1 MAVVIYEDLR
11 KEGPMGTEVTRI
23 LSEAKRQGR
32 TVLTEVESKEV
43 LTACGIPVRTGQVAT
58 DPESAADIAGK
69 LGYPVV
75 MKIVSPDI
83 PHKSDVGGV
92 RVNLNSPE
100 AVRSAFTDIVRD
112 AKREKPKA
120 DIQGALIY
128 QMVPE
133 GVELVIGAT
142 FSRQFGHAV
151 MFGLGGIFVEAAM
164 DVVFRLV
171 PLTRED
177 SLDMIQEIR
186 GRKILGNFRGK
197 PAVNINAIADII
209 EKLSAL
215 VADHPEI
222 LEVDLNPVIAS
233 AAGAIVV
240 DARMALGEPKK
251 IADTIYSSE
260 EIVTGMKRI
269 FSPAGIAIIGASGD
283 PSKLGYSTVK
293 NIIDGGYKGK
303 IYPINPKA
311 DEILGLKCY
320 RSVQEIPGKVDVA
333 VIVIPAK
340 NVADAVT
347 ALGEKGV
354 AGAIVISSGFAEIGN
369 NELQRELV
377 ERAMKSRVRILGPNI
392 FGLYYT
398 PADLCATFC
407 TPYTEKGTTAL
418 SCQSGGVG
426 MAIIGY
432 SRSNRMGVSAIVGV
446 GNKCDVDEDDL
457 IEFFGQDQ
465 NTKVIAMHVEDI
477 KDGLAFVRAAGKI
490 SRQKPIIAL
499 KAGATSLGERAAFS
513 HTGALAGDDRIYSAA
528 FAKAGIVRV
537 SNLEDLLDCAR
548 SLGKMPAPK
557 GENVLIVTGAGGL
570 GVLLADACSKH
581 QLQLMQLEKDLDQAF
596 KKFIPPFGAT
606 GNPVDITG
614 GEPPETYEATIR
626 LALEDDRVDALI
638 LGYWHTLITP
648 PMAFAETVIRAKK
661 AAESV
666 KAPKP
671 IVAALSGDVEVERA
685 VSLLE
690 THGVPAFAYSSEKAV
705 LVLGALYRWARM
717 AGRIRPRS

>member
-1 MAVVIYEDLR
+1 MGSAVT
-11 KEGPMGTEVTRI
+11 KI
-23 LSEAKRQGR
+23 LSEVKQQERA
-32 TVLTEVESKEV
+32 VLTEVESKKV
-43 LTACGIPVRTGQVAT
+43 LEAYGIKVSTGAVAT
-58 DPESAADIAGK
+58 DPKTAVEIADR

-83 PHKSDVGGV
+83 SHKSDVGGV
-92 RVNLNSPE
+92 MLNVDSPA
-100 AVRSAFTDIVRD
+100 AVKSSFTDIINKAKTHKPD
-112 AKREKPKA
+112 ASV
-120 DIQGALIY
+120 QGVLVDR
-128 QMVPE
+128 MVTE
-133 GVELVIGAT
+133 GLELVIGAT

-151 MFGLGGIFVEAAM
+151 MFGLGGIFVEAM
-164 DVVFRLV
+164 GDVVFRLV
-171 PLTRED
+171 PVARQEA
-177 SLDMIQEIR
+177 LDMIREIR
-186 GRKILGNFRGK
+186 GSKLLGKRRGK
-197 PAVNINAIADII
+197 PAVDMDALADII

-215 VADHPEI
+215 LNDHPEI
-222 LEVDLNPVIAS
+222 LEVDMNPVIAS
-233 AAGAIVV
+233 DAGAIVV
-240 DARMALGEPKK
+240 DARMSLGKPERV
-251 IADTIYSSE
+251 ADTIYTPE
-260 EIVTGMKRI
+260 EIITGMKRI
-269 FSPAGIAIIGASGD
+269 FSPGGIAIIGASGD

-293 NIIDGGYKGK
+293 NIIDGGYKGR

-320 RSVQEIPGKVDVA
+320 RSVNEIPGEVDVA

-340 NVADAVT
+340 NVADAIT

-369 NELQRELV
+369 NDLQRELV
-377 ERAMKSRVRILGPNI
+377 ATAIKNRVRILGPNI

-407 TPYTEKGTTAL
+407 TPYTEKGITAL

-432 SRSNRMGVSAIVGV
+432 SRANKMGVSVIVGV

-457 IEFFGQDQ
+457 ITFFGQDP

-477 KDGLAFVRAAGKI
+477 KDGVAFVEAAQRV

-499 KAGATSLGERAAFS
+499 KAGATALGERAAFS

-537 SNLEDLLDCAR
+537 SNLEELLDCAR
-548 SLGKMPAPK
+548 SLSKMPTPK

-570 GVLLADACSKH
+570 GVLLADACSRH
-581 QLQLMQLEKDLDQAF
+581 QLQLMTLEKDLDEAF
-596 KKFIPPFGAT
+596 RKYIPPFGAT

-614 GEPPETYEATIR
+614 GEPPATYEATIR

-638 LGYWHTLITP
+638 LGYWHTLVTP
-648 PMAFAETVIRAKK
+648 PMVFAETVIRAKQ
-661 AAESV
+661 AAETA
-666 KAPKP
+666 KARKP

-685 VSLLE
+685 ASLLE
-690 THGVPAFAYSSEKAV
+690 AHGVPAFPYSSERAV
-705 LVLGALYRWARM
+705 VVLSALYRWARM
-717 AGRIRPRS
+717 AGKMAPRP

>member
-1 MAVVIYEDLR
+1 MRSTVM
-11 KEGPMGTEVTRI
+11 KI
-23 LSEAKRQGR
+23 LSEVKQQGR
-32 TVLTEVESKEV
+32 SVLTEVESKKV
-43 LTACGIPVRTGQVAT
+43 LEAYGIKVSLGSVAT
-58 DPESAADIAGK
+58 DPETAVEIADK

-83 PHKSDVGGV
+83 SHKSDMGGV
-92 RVNLNSPE
+92 RVNVDSPE
-100 AVRSAFTDIVRD
+100 AVKSSFTDIINMAKMHKPD
-112 AKREKPKA
+112 ASV
-120 DIQGALIY
+120 QGVLVDRMAT
-128 QMVPE
+128 E
-133 GVELVIGAT
+133 GLELVVGAT

-151 MFGLGGIFVEAAM
+151 MFGLGGIFVEAM
-164 DVVFRLV
+164 GDVVFRLV
-171 PLTRED
+171 PVARQEA
-177 SLDMIQEIR
+177 LDMIREIR
-186 GRKILGNFRGK
+186 GSKLLGKRRGK
-197 PAVNINAIADII
+197 PAIDMDALVDII

-215 VADHPEI
+215 LTDHPEI
-222 LEVDLNPVIAS
+222 LEVDMNPVIAS
-233 AAGAIVV
+233 EAGAIVV
-240 DARMALGEPKK
+240 DARMALGKPERV
-251 IADTIYSSE
+251 ADTIYTPE
-260 EIVTGMKRI
+260 EIITGMKRI
-269 FSPAGIAIIGASGD
+269 FSPGGIAVIGASGD

-293 NIIDGGYKGK
+293 NIIDGGYKGR

-320 RSVQEIPGKVDVA
+320 RSINEIPDQVDVA

-340 NVADAVT
+340 NVADAIT

-369 NELQRELV
+369 NELQSELV
-377 ERAMKSRVRILGPNI
+377 ATAVKNRVRILGPNI

-407 TPYTEKGTTAL
+407 TPYTEKGITAL

-432 SRSNRMGVSAIVGV
+432 SRANKMGVSVIVGV

-457 IEFFGQDQ
+457 ITFFGQDP
-465 NTKVIAMHVEDI
+465 NTEVIAMHVEDI
-477 KDGLAFVRAAGKI
+477 KDGVAFVEAAQRV

-499 KAGATSLGERAAFS
+499 KAGATALGERAAFS

-537 SNLEDLLDCAR
+537 SNLEELLDCAR
-548 SLGKMPAPK
+548 SLSKMPTPK

-570 GVLLADACSKH
+570 GVLLADACSRH
-581 QLQLMQLEKDLDQAF
+581 HLQLMTLEKDLDEAF
-596 KKFIPPFGAT
+596 KKYIPPFGAT

-614 GEPPETYEATIR
+614 GEPPATYEATIR

-638 LGYWHTLITP
+638 LGYWHTLVTP
-648 PMAFAETVIRAKK
+648 PMVFAETVIRAKK
-661 AAESV
+661 AAETL
-666 KAPKP
+666 KARKP

-685 VSLLE
+685 ASLLE
-690 THGVPAFAYSSEKAV
+690 SHGVPAFPYSSERAV
-705 LVLGALYRWARM
+705 VVLSALYRWARM
-717 AGRIRPRS
+717 AGKITPHS

>member
-1 MAVVIYEDLR
+1 MKNAATKILA
-11 KEGPMGTEVTRI
+11 EVK
-23 LSEAKRQGR
+23 AQVR

-43 LTACGIPVRTGQVAT
+43 LKAYNVPVRTGQVAT
-58 DPESAADIAGK
+58 DPDTAVTIANWS
-69 LGYPVV
+69 GYPVV
-75 MKIVSPDI
+75 MKVVSPDI
-83 PHKSDVGGV
+83 SHKSDVGGI
-92 RVNLNSPE
+92 RVNINSPE
-100 AVRSAFTDIVRD
+100 AVRKAYSEIMENVRSRRPSAL
-112 AKREKPKA
+112 
-120 DIQGALIY
+120 IQGVLIY

-151 MFGLGGIFVEAAM
+151 MFGLGGVFIEVAG

-171 PLTRED
+171 PLTKED
-177 SLDMIQEIR
+177 ALNMMQEIK
-186 GRKILGNFRGK
+186 GTKILGNFRGK
-197 PAVNINAIADII
+197 SAVDVNAIADII
-209 EKLSAL
+209 QKLSSL
-215 VADHPEI
+215 LTDHPEI
-222 LEVDLNPVIAS
+222 IEVDLNPVIAS
-233 AAGAIVV
+233 ASGAIVV
-240 DARMALGEPKK
+240 DARMAIGEPKK
-251 IADTIYSSE
+251 ISETIYTSK

-269 FSPAGIAIIGASGD
+269 FSPASIAIIGASGD

-320 RSVQEIPGKVDVA
+320 KSVTDIPGQVDVA

-340 NVADAVT
+340 NVAEAVKV
-347 ALGEKGV
+347 LGEKGV

-377 ERAMKSRVRILGPNI
+377 TQAIKSKVRILGPNI
-392 FGLYYT
+392 FGIYYT

-407 TPYTEKGTTAL
+407 TPYTEKGPTAL

-432 SRSNRMGVSAIVGV
+432 SRSHKMGVSSIVGV

-457 IEFFGQDQ
+457 IEFFGQDP

-477 KDGLAFVRAAGKI
+477 KDGIAFVKAAQKI
-490 SRQKPIIAL
+490 SRQKPIVAL
-499 KAGATSLGERAAFS
+499 KAGATALGERAAFS

-537 SNLEDLLDCAR
+537 SNLEELLDCAR
-548 SLGKMPAPK
+548 SISKMPIPK

-570 GVLLADACSKH
+570 GVLLTDACSRH
-581 QLQLMQLEKDLDQAF
+581 HLQLMTLEKDLDEAF

-626 LALEDDRVDALI
+626 LALEDERVDALI
-638 LGYWHTLITP
+638 LGYWHTLVTP
-648 PMAFAETVIRAKK
+648 PMVFVETVIKAKK
-661 AAESV
+661 AAESG

-685 VSLLE
+685 ATLLE
-690 THGVPAFAYSSEKAV
+690 SHGVPAFPYSSERAV
-705 LVLGALYRWARM
+705 IVLSALYRWARM
-717 AGRIRPRS
+717 AGRIKPR

>member
-1 MAVVIYEDLR
+1 MSDN
-11 KEGPMGTEVTRI
+11 VTNLLMEI
-23 LSEAKRQGR
+23 KKQGR
-32 TVLTEVESKEV
+32 VQLTEIESKQI
-43 LTACGIPVRTGQVAT
+43 LKAYNIPVRTGQVAA
-58 DPESAADIAGK
+58 DPDTAATIANWV
-69 LGYPVV
+69 GYPVV
-75 MKIVSPDI
+75 MKLVSPDI
-83 PHKSDVGGV
+83 PHKSDAGGV
-92 RVNLNSPE
+92 RINVDSPE
-100 AVRSAFTDIVRD
+100 AVRTAYNEIIQNAKNYKPD
-112 AKREKPKA
+112 AH
-120 DIQGALIY
+120 IQGVLIY

-133 GVELVIGAT
+133 GLELVIGAT

-151 MFGLGGIFVEAAM
+151 MFGLGGVFVEVAG

-171 PLTRED
+171 PLTKED
-177 SLDMIQEIR
+177 SLDMIKEIKGRKLLEIFR
-186 GRKILGNFRGK
+186 GR
-197 PAVNINAIADII
+197 PAVNVNAVADII
-209 EKLSAL
+209 QKLSSL
-215 VADHPEI
+215 LADHPEI
-222 LEVDLNPVIAS
+222 LEIDMNPVIAS
-233 AAGAIVV
+233 ASGAIVV
-240 DARMALGEPKK
+240 DARIAIGEPKK
-251 IADTIYSSE
+251 IAETVYTSDD
-260 EIVTGMKRI
+260 IVAGMKRI
-269 FSPAGIAIIGASGD
+269 FSPKGIAIIGASSD

-293 NIIDGGYKGK
+293 NIIDGGYTGK

-320 RSVQEIPGKVDVA
+320 RSVQEIPDQVDVA

-369 NELQRELV
+369 NDLQKELV
-377 ERAMKSRVRILGPNI
+377 DKAIKNRVRILGPNI
-392 FGLYYT
+392 FGIYYT

-407 TPYTEKGTTAL
+407 TPYTEKGPTAL

-432 SRSNRMGVSAIVGV
+432 SRSHRMGVSSIVGV

-457 IEFFGQDQ
+457 IEFFGQDP

-477 KDGLAFVRAAGKI
+477 KDGVAFVKAAQKV
-490 SRQKPIIAL
+490 SREKPIIAL
-499 KAGATSLGERAAFS
+499 KAGATALGERAAFS

-537 SNLEDLLDCAR
+537 SNLEELLDCAR
-548 SLGKMPAPK
+548 SISKMPVPK

-570 GVLLADACSKH
+570 GVLLADACSR
-581 QLQLMQLEKDLDQAF
+581 LQLKLMTLEKDLDEAF

-638 LGYWHTLITP
+638 LGYWHTLVTP
-648 PMAFAETVIRAKK
+648 PMVFAETVLKAKK
-661 AAESV
+661 AIEAV
-666 KAPKP
+666 KPPKP
-671 IVAALSGDVEVERA
+671 IVAALSGDIEVESA
-685 VSLLE
+685 AKLLE
-690 THGVPAFAYSSEKAV
+690 ANGVPAFPYSSEKAV
-705 LVLGALYRWARM
+705 IVLSALYRWARM
-717 AGRIRPRS
+717 AGKIKNI

>member
-1 MAVVIYEDLR
+1 MGSAVT
-11 KEGPMGTEVTRI
+11 KI
-23 LSEAKRQGR
+23 LSEVKQQERAI
-32 TVLTEVESKEV
+32 LTEVESKKV
-43 LTACGIPVRTGQVAT
+43 LEAYGINVSIGFVAT
-58 DPESAADIAGK
+58 DPETAVEIANK

-75 MKIVSPDI
+75 MKLVSPDI
-83 PHKSDVGGV
+83 SHKSDVGGV
-92 RVNLNSPE
+92 RLNVDSPA
-100 AVRSAFTDIVRD
+100 AVKSSFTNIINKAKMHKPD
-112 AKREKPKA
+112 ASV
-120 DIQGALIY
+120 QGVLVER
-128 QMVPE
+128 MVTE
-133 GVELVIGAT
+133 GLELVIGAT

-151 MFGLGGIFVEAAM
+151 MFGLGGIFVEAAD

-171 PLTRED
+171 PLTGED
-177 SLDMIQEIR
+177 SLDMIREIR

-197 PAVNINAIADII
+197 SAVNVNAVADII
-209 EKLSAL
+209 QKLSIL
-215 VADHPEI
+215 LSDHPEI

-233 AAGAIVV
+233 ESGAIVV
-240 DARMALGEPKK
+240 DARMSLGKPERV
-251 IADTIYSSE
+251 ADTIYTPE
-260 EIVTGMKRI
+260 EIITGMKRI
-269 FSPAGIAIIGASGD
+269 FSPVGIAVIGASGD

-293 NIIDGGYKGK
+293 NIIDGGYKGR

-320 RSVQEIPGKVDVA
+320 RSVQEIPDQVDVA

-340 NVADAVT
+340 NVADAIT

-369 NELQRELV
+369 NDLQKELV
-377 ERAMKSRVRILGPNI
+377 ARAAESKVRILGPNI
-392 FGLYYT
+392 FGIYYT

-407 TPYTEKGTTAL
+407 TPYTEKGPTAL

-432 SRSNRMGVSAIVGV
+432 SRANRMGVSAIVGV

-457 IEFFGQDQ
+457 IEFFGQDP

-477 KDGLAFVRAAGKI
+477 KDGVAFVKAAQKV
-490 SRQKPIIAL
+490 SRQKPIVAL
-499 KAGATSLGERAAFS
+499 KAGATALGERAAFS

-537 SNLEDLLDCAR
+537 SNLEQLLDCAR
-548 SLGKMPAPK
+548 SLSKMPTPK

-570 GVLLADACSKH
+570 GVLLADACSRH
-581 QLQLMQLEKDLDQAF
+581 QLHLMTLEKDLDEAF
-596 KKFIPPFGAT
+596 KKYIPPFGAT

-648 PMAFAETVIRAKK
+648 PMVFAETVIRAKQ

-666 KAPKP
+666 KAQKP

-685 VSLLE
+685 AALLE
-690 THGVPAFAYSSEKAV
+690 AHGVPAFPYSSERAV
-705 LVLGALYRWARM
+705 VVLGALYRWARM
-717 AGRIRPRS
+717 AGRINPRP

>member
-1 MAVVIYEDLR
+1 MKNAATKLL
-11 KEGPMGTEVTRI
+11 TEV
-23 LSEAKRQGR
+23 KKQGR

-43 LTACGIPVRTGQVAT
+43 LKAYNIPVRTGQVAT
-58 DPESAADIAGK
+58 DPDTAVTVANWS
-69 LGYPVV
+69 GYPVV
-75 MKIVSPDI
+75 MKVVSPDI
-83 PHKSDVGGV
+83 SHKSDVGGI
-92 RVNLNSPE
+92 RVNIDSPE
-100 AVRSAFTDIVRD
+100 AVRKAFSEIMENVKLRRPD
-112 AKREKPKA
+112 ALV
-120 DIQGALIY
+120 QGALIY

-133 GVELVIGAT
+133 GVELVIGAS

-151 MFGLGGIFVEAAM
+151 MFGLGGVFVEVAG
-164 DVVFRLV
+164 DVVFRLAPV
-171 PLTRED
+171 TKNDALN
-177 SLDMIQEIR
+177 MMQEIK
-186 GRKILGNFRGK
+186 GTKILRNFRGK
-197 PAVNINAIADII
+197 SAIDVNSVADII

-215 VADHPEI
+215 LEDHPEI

-233 AAGAIVV
+233 ASGAIVV
-240 DARMALGEPKK
+240 DARMALGEPKR
-251 IADTIYSSE
+251 IAETIYTSE
-260 EIVTGMKRI
+260 EIVAGMKRI
-269 FSPAGIAIIGASGD
+269 FSPTGIAIIGASSD

-320 RSVQEIPGKVDVA
+320 KSVTDIPGQVDVA

-340 NVADAVT
+340 NVAEAIKV
-347 ALGEKGV
+347 LGEKGV

-377 ERAMKSRVRILGPNI
+377 AKAIENKVRILGPNI
-392 FGLYYT
+392 FGIYYT

-407 TPYTEKGTTAL
+407 TPYTEKGPTAL

-432 SRSNRMGVSAIVGV
+432 SRSHKMGVSAIVGV

-457 IEFFGQDQ
+457 IEFFGQDP

-477 KDGLAFVRAAGKI
+477 KDGVAFVKAAQKI
-490 SRQKPIIAL
+490 SRQKPIVAL
-499 KAGATSLGERAAFS
+499 KAGATALGERAAFS

-528 FAKAGIVRV
+528 FARAGIVRV
-537 SNLEDLLDCAR
+537 SNLEELLDCAR
-548 SLGKMPAPK
+548 SISKMPVPK

-570 GVLLADACSKH
+570 GVLLADACSRH
-581 QLQLMQLEKDLDQAF
+581 QLQLMTLEKDLDEAF

-638 LGYWHTLITP
+638 LGYWHTLVTP
-648 PMAFAETVIRAKK
+648 PMVFAETVIKAKK
-661 AAESV
+661 AAEAA

-685 VSLLE
+685 AIVLE
-690 THGVPAFAYSSEKAV
+690 EHGIPAFPYSSERAV
-705 LVLGALYRWARM
+705 VVLGALYRWARM
-717 AGRIRPRS
+717 AGRIKPHL

>member
-1 MAVVIYEDLR
+1 MKNAVTKLLA
-11 KEGPMGTEVTRI
+11 EV
-23 LSEAKRQGR
+23 KKQGR
-32 TVLTEVESKEV
+32 TVLTEVESKEM
-43 LTACGIPVRTGQVAT
+43 LKAYNIPVRTGQVAT
-58 DPESAADIAGK
+58 DPDTAVTIANWS
-69 LGYPVV
+69 GYPVV
-75 MKIVSPDI
+75 MKVVSPDI
-83 PHKSDVGGV
+83 SHKSDVGGI
-92 RVNLNSPE
+92 RVNIDSPE
-100 AVRSAFTDIVRD
+100 AVRKAFSEIMENVKLRRPD
-112 AKREKPKA
+112 ALV
-120 DIQGALIY
+120 QGVLIY

-142 FSRQFGHAV
+142 FSRQFGHAL
-151 MFGLGGIFVEAAM
+151 MFGLGGVFVEVAG
-164 DVVFRLV
+164 DVVFRLA
-171 PLTRED
+171 PLTKED
-177 SLDMIQEIR
+177 ALNMMQEIK
-186 GRKILGNFRGK
+186 GSKILGNFRGK
-197 PAVNINAIADII
+197 TAVDVNSVADII
-209 EKLSAL
+209 EKLSTFL
-215 VADHPEI
+215 TDHPEI

-233 AAGAIVV
+233 ASGAIVV
-240 DARMALGEPKK
+240 DARMVIGEPKR
-251 IADTIYSSE
+251 IAETVYTSE
-260 EIVTGMKRI
+260 EIVAGMKRI

-311 DEILGLKCY
+311 DKILGLKCY
-320 RSVQEIPGKVDVA
+320 KRVTDIPGQVDVA

-340 NVADAVT
+340 NVAEAVKV
-347 ALGEKGV
+347 LGEKGV

-377 ERAMKSRVRILGPNI
+377 TKALENKVRILGPNI
-392 FGLYYT
+392 FGIYYT

-407 TPYTEKGTTAL
+407 TPYTEKGPTAL

-432 SRSNRMGVSAIVGV
+432 SRSHKMGVSAIVGV

-457 IEFFGQDQ
+457 IEFFGQDP

-477 KDGLAFVRAAGKI
+477 KDGVAFVKAAQKI
-490 SRQKPIIAL
+490 SRQKPIVAL
-499 KAGATSLGERAAFS
+499 KAGATALGERAAFS

-528 FAKAGIVRV
+528 FARAGIVRV
-537 SNLEDLLDCAR
+537 SNLEELLDCAR
-548 SLGKMPAPK
+548 SISKMPVPK

-570 GVLLADACSKH
+570 GVLLTDACSRH
-581 QLQLMQLEKDLDQAF
+581 QLQLMTLEKDLDEAF

-638 LGYWHTLITP
+638 LGYWHTLVTP
-648 PMAFAETVIRAKK
+648 PMVFAETVIKAKK
-661 AAESV
+661 AAEAA

-685 VSLLE
+685 ATVLE
-690 THGVPAFAYSSEKAV
+690 EHGIPAFPYSSEKAV
-705 LVLGALYRWARM
+705 VVLSALYRWARM
-717 AGRIRPRS
+717 AGRIKPRS

>member
-1 MAVVIYEDLR
+1 MKNAVTKLLA
-11 KEGPMGTEVTRI
+11 EV
-23 LSEAKRQGR
+23 KKQGR
-32 TVLTEVESKEV
+32 TVLTEVESKEM
-43 LTACGIPVRTGQVAT
+43 LRAYNIPVRTGQVAT
-58 DPESAADIAGK
+58 DPDTAVTIANWS
-69 LGYPVV
+69 GYPVV
-75 MKIVSPDI
+75 MKVVSPDI
-83 PHKSDVGGV
+83 SHKSDVGGI
-92 RVNLNSPE
+92 RVNIDSPE
-100 AVRSAFTDIVRD
+100 AVRKAFSEIMENVKLRRPD
-112 AKREKPKA
+112 ALV
-120 DIQGALIY
+120 QGVLIY

-142 FSRQFGHAV
+142 FSRQFGHAL
-151 MFGLGGIFVEAAM
+151 MFGLGGVFVEVAG
-164 DVVFRLV
+164 DVVFRLA
-171 PLTRED
+171 PLTKED
-177 SLDMIQEIR
+177 ALNMMQEIK
-186 GRKILGNFRGK
+186 GSKILGNFRGK
-197 PAVNINAIADII
+197 TAVDVNSVADII
-209 EKLSAL
+209 EKLSTFL
-215 VADHPEI
+215 TDHPEI

-233 AAGAIVV
+233 ASGAIVV
-240 DARMALGEPKK
+240 DARMVIGEPKR
-251 IADTIYSSE
+251 IAETVYTSE
-260 EIVTGMKRI
+260 EIVAGMKRI

-311 DEILGLKCY
+311 DKILGLKCY
-320 RSVQEIPGKVDVA
+320 KSVTDIPGQVDVA

-340 NVADAVT
+340 NVAEAVKV
-347 ALGEKGV
+347 LGEKGV

-377 ERAMKSRVRILGPNI
+377 TKALENKVRILGPNI
-392 FGLYYT
+392 FGIYYT

-407 TPYTEKGTTAL
+407 TPYTEKGPTAL

-432 SRSNRMGVSAIVGV
+432 SRSHKMGVSAIVGV

-457 IEFFGQDQ
+457 IEFFGQDP

-477 KDGLAFVRAAGKI
+477 KDGVAFVKAAQKI
-490 SRQKPIIAL
+490 SRQKPIVAL
-499 KAGATSLGERAAFS
+499 KAGATALGERAAFS

-528 FAKAGIVRV
+528 FARAGIVRV
-537 SNLEDLLDCAR
+537 SNLEELLDCAR
-548 SLGKMPAPK
+548 SISKMPVPK

-570 GVLLADACSKH
+570 GVLLTDACSRH
-581 QLQLMQLEKDLDQAF
+581 QLQLMTLEKDLDEAF

-638 LGYWHTLITP
+638 LGYWHTLVTP
-648 PMAFAETVIRAKK
+648 PMVFAETVIKAKK
-661 AAESV
+661 AAEAA

-685 VSLLE
+685 ATVLE
-690 THGVPAFAYSSEKAV
+690 EHGIPAFPYSSEKAV
-705 LVLGALYRWARM
+705 VVLSALYRWARM
-717 AGRIRPRS
+717 AGRIKPRS

>member
-1 MAVVIYEDLR
+1 MRSVVA
-11 KEGPMGTEVTRI
+11 KI
-23 LSEAKRQGR
+23 LSDVKQRGK
-32 TVLTEVESKEV
+32 TVLTEVESKKV
-43 LTACGIPVRTGQVAT
+43 LEAYGIKISSGAIAS
-58 DPESAADIAGK
+58 DPDMAAEIAHK

-83 PHKSDVGGV
+83 SHKSDIGGV
-92 RVNLNSPE
+92 RVNVDSPE
-100 AVRSAFTDIVRD
+100 AVKSSFTDIIHRAKTHKPD
-112 AKREKPKA
+112 ASV
-120 DIQGALIY
+120 QGILVDR
-128 QMVPE
+128 MVTE

-151 MFGLGGIFVEAAM
+151 MFGLGGIFVEAVG

-171 PLTRED
+171 PVARQEALA
-177 SLDMIQEIR
+177 MIREIR
-186 GRKILGNFRGK
+186 GNKLLDKRRGK
-197 PAVNINAIADII
+197 PAVDRNALADII
-209 EKLSAL
+209 EKLSVL
-215 VADHPEI
+215 LTDHPEI

-233 AAGAIVV
+233 ELGAVAV
-240 DARMALGEPKK
+240 DARMSIGKPEKV
-251 IADTIYSSE
+251 ADTIYTPE

-269 FSPAGIAIIGASGD
+269 FSPESIAIIGASGD

-293 NIIDGGYKGK
+293 NILDGGYQGK

-311 DEILGLKCY
+311 EEILGLKCY
-320 RSVQEIPGKVDVA
+320 RSVDEIPGQVDVA

-340 NVADAVT
+340 NVADAIN

-377 ERAMKSRVRILGPNI
+377 ATAVKNRVRILGPNI

-407 TPYTEKGTTAL
+407 TPYTEKGPTAL

-432 SRSNRMGVSAIVGV
+432 SRANKMGVSVIVGV

-457 IEFFGQDQ
+457 ITFFGQDP

-477 KDGLAFVRAAGKI
+477 KDGVAFVEAAQRT
-490 SRQKPIIAL
+490 SRRKPIVAL
-499 KAGATSLGERAAFS
+499 KAGATMLGERAAFS
-513 HTGALAGDDRIYSAA
+513 HTGALAGDDRIYNAA

-537 SNLEDLLDCAR
+537 SNLEELLDCAR
-548 SLGKMPAPK
+548 SLSKMPVPK

-570 GVLLADACSKH
+570 GVLLADACSRH
-581 QLQLMQLEKDLDQAF
+581 QLHLMTLEKDLDEAF
-596 KKFIPPFGAT
+596 KKYIPPFGAT

-614 GEPPETYEATIR
+614 GEPPATYEATIR

-638 LGYWHTLITP
+638 LGYWHTLVTP
-648 PMAFAETVIRAKK
+648 PMVFAETVIRAKQ
-661 AAESV
+661 AAEAS
-666 KAPKP
+666 KTPKP
-671 IVAALSGDVEVERA
+671 IVAALSGDVEVEGA
-685 VSLLE
+685 AALLE
-690 THGVPAFAYSSEKAV
+690 AHGVPAFPYSSERAV
-705 LVLGALYRWARM
+705 VVLSALYRWARM
-717 AGRIRPRS
+717 AGIIYPHPKSSIS

>member
-1 MAVVIYEDLR
+1 
-11 KEGPMGTEVTRI
+11 MGTEVTRI

-58 DPESAADIAGK
+58 DPESAAEIAGK

-92 RVNLNSPE
+92 RVNLNSPA

-197 PAVNINAIADII
+197 PAVNIKAVADII

-215 VADHPEI
+215 VTDYPEI
-222 LEVDLNPVIAS
+222 LEVDMNPVIAS

-320 RSVQEIPGKVDVA
+320 MSVQEIPGKVDVA

-340 NVADAVT
+340 NVADAVP

-369 NELQRELV
+369 NDLQRELV
-377 ERAMKSRVRILGPNI
+377 KKAMKSRVRILGPNI

-407 TPYTEKGTTAL
+407 TPYTEKGGTAL

-477 KDGLAFVRAAGKI
+477 KDGVAFVRAAGKI

-499 KAGATSLGERAAFS
+499 KAGATASGERAAFS

-626 LALEDDRVDALI
+626 LALEDDRIDALI

-671 IVAALSGDVEVERA
+671 IVASLSGDIEVERA
-685 VSLLE
+685 ASLLE
-690 THGVPAFAYSSEKAV
+690 AHGVPAFAYSSEKAV
-705 LVLGALYRWARM
+705 VVLGALYRWARM
-717 AGRIRPRS
+717 AGRIRPRP

>member
-1 MAVVIYEDLR
+1 
-11 KEGPMGTEVTRI
+11 MGNGVTNM
-23 LSEAKRQGR
+23 LSGIKDQGR
-32 TVLTEVESKEV
+32 TGLTEVESRQILKAYGIEV
-43 LTACGIPVRTGQVAT
+43 SNGYVVNDLKSAVHTADRI
-58 DPESAADIAGK
+58 
-69 LGYPVV
+69 GYPVV

-83 PHKSDVGGV
+83 SHKSDVGGV
-92 RVNLNSPE
+92 VVNVASPDD
-100 AVRSAFTDIVRD
+100 VRSAFTRIMEN
-112 AKREKPKA
+112 AKRHKPDA
-120 DIQGALIY
+120 YVQGVLVDRMIT
-128 QMVPE
+128 E

-151 MFGLGGIFVEAAM
+151 MFGLGGIFVEVAG

-171 PLTRED
+171 PLTEAD
-177 SLDMIQEIR
+177 SLDMIREIR
-186 GRKILGNFRGK
+186 GRKILEHFRGK
-197 PAVNINAIADII
+197 AAVNVNAVADII
-209 EKLSAL
+209 QKLSDL
-215 VADHPEI
+215 LTDHPDI

-233 AAGAIVV
+233 ETGAVVV
-240 DARMALGEPKK
+240 DARMSLGDPRRV
-251 IADTIYSSE
+251 ADTIYTPE
-260 EIVTGMKRI
+260 EIITGMKRI
-269 FSPAGIAIIGASGD
+269 FSPEGIAVIGASGD

-293 NIIDGGYKGK
+293 NIIDGGYKGR

-320 RSVQEIPGKVDVA
+320 RSVNEIPDQVDVA

-340 NVADAVT
+340 NVAAAIT

-369 NELQRELV
+369 NDLQKELV
-377 ERAMKSRVRILGPNI
+377 DTAVKNRVRILGPNI
-392 FGLYYT
+392 FGIYYT

-432 SRSNRMGVSAIVGV
+432 SRANKMGVSAIVGV

-457 IEFFGQDQ
+457 ITFFGQDP

-477 KDGLAFVRAAGKI
+477 KDGVAFVKAAQEV

-499 KAGATSLGERAAFS
+499 KAGATALGEKAAFS
-513 HTGALAGDDRIYSAA
+513 HTGALAGNDRIYSAA
-528 FAKAGIVRV
+528 FARAGIVRV
-537 SNLEDLLDCAR
+537 SNLEELLDCAK
-548 SLGKMPAPK
+548 SFSKMPTPK

-570 GVLLADACSKH
+570 GVLLADACSRH
-581 QLQLMQLEKDLDQAF
+581 QLQLMTLEKDLDEAF
-596 KKFIPPFGAT
+596 KQYIPPFGAT

-614 GEPPETYEATIR
+614 GEPPETYEAAIR

-648 PMAFAETVIRAKK
+648 PMVFAETVIRAKK
-661 AAESV
+661 AAEAV
-666 KAPKP
+666 KSPKP
-671 IVAALSGDVEVERA
+671 MIAALSGDVEVERA
-685 VSLLE
+685 ASLLE
-690 THGVPAFAYSSEKAV
+690 AHGVPAFPYSSERAV
-705 LVLGALYRWARM
+705 VVLSALYRWARM
-717 AGRIRPRS
+717 AGKIAPRPGRTIL

>member
-1 MAVVIYEDLR
+1 
-11 KEGPMGTEVTRI
+11 MGTEVTRI

-32 TVLTEVESKEV
+32 AVLTEVESKEV
-43 LTACGIPVRTGQVAT
+43 LTAYGIPVRTGQVVT
-58 DPESAADIAGK
+58 DPESAAEIAGK
-69 LGYPVV
+69 LGYPIV

-92 RVNLNSPE
+92 RVNLGSPE
-100 AVRSAFTDIVRD
+100 AVRSAFTDIVRK
-112 AKREKPKA
+112 ARLEKPKA
-120 DIQGALIY
+120 NIQGVLIY

-151 MFGLGGIFVEAAM
+151 MFGLGGILVEAAM

-177 SLDMIQEIR
+177 SLCMIRAIR

-197 PAVNINAIADII
+197 PAVNVNAIADII

-215 VADHPEI
+215 VTDHPEI
-222 LEVDLNPVIAS
+222 LEADLNPVIAS

-369 NELQRELV
+369 DDLQRELV
-377 ERAMKSRVRILGPNI
+377 ATATKSRVRILGPNI

-407 TPYTEKGTTAL
+407 TPYTEKGPTAL

-477 KDGLAFVRAAGKI
+477 KDGVAFVRAAGKI

-499 KAGATSLGERAAFS
+499 KAGATALGERAAFS

-548 SLGKMPAPK
+548 SLGKMPTPK

-581 QLQLMQLEKDLDQAF
+581 QLELMQLEKDLDQAF
-596 KKFIPPFGAT
+596 RKFIPPFGAT

-671 IVAALSGDVEVERA
+671 IVASLSGDIEVERA
-685 VSLLE
+685 ASLLE
-690 THGVPAFAYSSEKAV
+690 THGVPAFTYSSEKAAM
-705 LVLGALYRWARM
+705 VLGALYRWARM

>member
-1 MAVVIYEDLR
+1 MGNAVT
-11 KEGPMGTEVTRI
+11 KI
-23 LSEAKRQGR
+23 LAEAKQQKRAA
-32 TVLTEVESKEV
+32 LTEVESKEV
-43 LTACGIPVRTGQVAT
+43 LKAYDIKVSAGYV
-58 DPESAADIAGK
+58 AADVDTAVAIAGK
-69 LGYPVV
+69 VGYPVV
-75 MKIVSPDI
+75 MKLVSPDI
-83 PHKSDVGGV
+83 SHKSDVGGV
-92 RVNLNSPE
+92 RINVDSPE
-100 AVRSAFTDIVRD
+100 SVRSAFTDIIQN
-112 AKREKPKA
+112 AKIHRP
-120 DIQGALIY
+120 GANIHGVLIY
-128 QMVPE
+128 RMVPE

-151 MFGLGGIFVEAAM
+151 MFGLGGIFVEVAG
-164 DVVFRLV
+164 DVVFKMA
-171 PLTRED
+171 PLTKEE

-197 PAVNINAIADII
+197 PAVDVNAVADII
-209 EKLSAL
+209 QKLSAL
-215 VADHPEI
+215 LTDHPEI
-222 LEVDLNPVIAS
+222 LEVDMNPVIAS
-233 AAGAIVV
+233 ESGAIVV
-240 DARMALGEPKK
+240 DARMAIGEPKK
-251 IADTIYSSE
+251 IADTVYTSD

-269 FSPAGIAIIGASGD
+269 FSPAGIAIIGASSD

-320 RSVQEIPGKVDVA
+320 RSVQEIPDQVDVA

-340 NVADAVT
+340 NVADAIT

-369 NELQRELV
+369 NDLQRELV
-377 ERAMKSRVRILGPNI
+377 TKAFESKVRILGPNI

-407 TPYTEKGTTAL
+407 TPYTEKGPTAL

-432 SRSNRMGVSAIVGV
+432 SRSHKMGVSSIVGV

-457 IEFFGQDQ
+457 IEFFGQDP

-477 KDGLAFVRAAGKI
+477 KDGVSFVKAARKV
-490 SRQKPIIAL
+490 SRQKPIVAL
-499 KAGATSLGERAAFS
+499 KAGATALGEKAAFS

-537 SNLEDLLDCAR
+537 SNLEELLDCAR
-548 SLGKMPAPK
+548 SLSKMPTPK
-557 GENVLIVTGAGGL
+557 GENILIVTGAGGL
-570 GVLLADACSKH
+570 GVLLADACSRH
-581 QLQLMQLEKDLDQAF
+581 QLQLMTLEKDLDEAF

-648 PMAFAETVIRAKK
+648 PMVFAETVIRAKQ
-661 AAESV
+661 AVETV

-685 VSLLE
+685 ATLLE
-690 THGVPAFAYSSEKAV
+690 EHGVPAFPYSSEKAV
-705 LVLGALYRWARM
+705 IVLSALYRWARM
-717 AGRIRPRS
+717 AGKIKPCP

>member
-1 MAVVIYEDLR
+1 MKNGVMKLFA
-11 KEGPMGTEVTRI
+11 EV
-23 LSEAKRQGR
+23 KKQGR

-43 LTACGIPVRTGQVAT
+43 LRAYNIPVRTGQVAT
-58 DPESAADIAGK
+58 DPDTAVTIANWS
-69 LGYPVV
+69 GYPVV
-75 MKIVSPDI
+75 MKVVSPDI
-83 PHKSDVGGV
+83 SHKSDVGGI
-92 RVNLNSPE
+92 RVNIDSPE
-100 AVRSAFTDIVRD
+100 AVRKAFSEIMENVKLRRPD
-112 AKREKPKA
+112 ALV
-120 DIQGALIY
+120 QGALIY

-133 GVELVIGAT
+133 GVELVIGAS

-151 MFGLGGIFVEAAM
+151 MFGLGGVFVEVAG
-164 DVVFRLV
+164 DVVFRLA
-171 PLTRED
+171 PLSKKDALE
-177 SLDMIQEIR
+177 MIHEIR
-186 GRKILGNFRGK
+186 GGKILGNFRGK
-197 PAVNINAIADII
+197 PAVNVNSVADII

-215 VADHPEI
+215 LTDHPEI

-233 AAGAIVV
+233 ASGAIVV
-240 DARMALGEPKK
+240 DARMVLGEPKR
-251 IADTIYSSE
+251 IAETIYTSE
-260 EIVTGMKRI
+260 EIVAGMKRI
-269 FSPAGIAIIGASGD
+269 FSPTGIAIIGASGD

-320 RSVQEIPGKVDVA
+320 KSVTDIPGQVDVA

-340 NVADAVT
+340 NVAEAVKM
-347 ALGEKGV
+347 LGEKGV

-377 ERAMKSRVRILGPNI
+377 AKAIENKVRILGPNI
-392 FGLYYT
+392 FGIYYT

-407 TPYTEKGTTAL
+407 TPYTEKGPTAL

-432 SRSNRMGVSAIVGV
+432 SRSHKMGVSAIVGV

-457 IEFFGQDQ
+457 IEFFGQDP

-477 KDGLAFVRAAGKI
+477 KDGAAFVKAAQKI
-490 SRQKPIIAL
+490 SRQKPIVAL
-499 KAGATSLGERAAFS
+499 KAGATALGERAAFS

-528 FAKAGIVRV
+528 FARAGIVRV
-537 SNLEDLLDCAR
+537 SNLEELLDCAR
-548 SLGKMPAPK
+548 SISKMPVPK

-570 GVLLADACSKH
+570 GVLLADACSRH
-581 QLQLMQLEKDLDQAF
+581 QLQLMTLEKDLDEAF

-638 LGYWHTLITP
+638 LGYWHTLVTP
-648 PMAFAETVIRAKK
+648 PMIFAETVIKAKK
-661 AAESV
+661 AAEAA

-685 VSLLE
+685 AAVLE
-690 THGVPAFAYSSEKAV
+690 EHGIPAFPYSSERAV
-705 LVLGALYRWARM
+705 VVLAALYRWARM
-717 AGRIRPRS
+717 AGRLKAHR

>member
-1 MAVVIYEDLR
+1 
-11 KEGPMGTEVTRI
+11 MGTGVTRI
-23 LSEAKRQGR
+23 LSEVKREGR
-32 TVLTEVESKEV
+32 AALTEVESKEV
-43 LTACGIPVRTGQVAT
+43 LAACGIPVRKGQVAT
-58 DPESAADIAGK
+58 DPESAAKIANK

-92 RVNLNSPE
+92 RVNLGSAE
-100 AVRSAFTDIVRD
+100 AVRSAFTDIVKKARL
-112 AKREKPKA
+112 EKPKA
-120 DIQGALIY
+120 DIQGVLIY

-151 MFGLGGIFVEAAM
+151 MFGLGGILVEAAM

-177 SLDMIQEIR
+177 SLTMVQEIR

-197 PAVNINAIADII
+197 AAVNINAVADII

-215 VADHPEI
+215 VTDHPEI

-233 AAGAIVV
+233 GAGAIVV
-240 DARMALGEPKK
+240 DARMAIGEPKK
-251 IADTIYSSE
+251 IANTIYSSE
-260 EIVTGMKRI
+260 EIITGMKRT

-293 NIIDGGYKGK
+293 NIIDGGYKGN
-303 IYPINPKA
+303 IYPVNPKA
-311 DEILGLKCY
+311 DKILGRKCY
-320 RSVQEIPGKVDVA
+320 RSVREIPGKVDVA

-340 NVADAVT
+340 NVADAVME
-347 ALGEKGV
+347 LGEKGV

-369 NELQRELV
+369 NELQKELV
-377 ERAMKSRVRILGPNI
+377 DTAIKSGVRILGPNI
-392 FGLYYT
+392 FGIYYT
-398 PADLCATFC
+398 PAELCATFC
-407 TPYTEKGTTAL
+407 TPYTEKGPTAL

-457 IEFFGQDQ
+457 IEFFGQDP

-537 SNLEDLLDCAR
+537 ANLEDLLDCAR
-548 SLGKMPAPK
+548 SLGKMPVPK

-581 QLQLMQLEKDLDQAF
+581 QLQLMHLEKDLDQAF

-648 PMAFAETVIRAKK
+648 PMVFAETVIRAKK
-661 AAESV
+661 AAESL

-671 IVAALSGDVEVERA
+671 IVAALSGDIEVERA
-685 VSLLE
+685 ASLLE

-705 LVLGALYRWARM
+705 VVLGALYRWARM

>member
-1 MAVVIYEDLR
+1 MVTV
-11 KEGPMGTEVTRI
+11 VTRI

-32 TVLTEVESKEV
+32 AVLTEVESKEV
-43 LTACGIPVRTGQVAT
+43 LTAYGIPVRTGQVAT

-92 RVNLNSPE
+92 RVNLGSPE

-112 AKREKPKA
+112 AKREKPRA
-120 DIQGALIY
+120 DIQGLLIY

-177 SLDMIQEIR
+177 SLRMIQEIR

-197 PAVNINAIADII
+197 PAVNVNAVADII
-209 EKLSAL
+209 EKLSTL
-215 VADHPEI
+215 VTDYPEI

-260 EIVTGMKRI
+260 EIVTGMRRI
-269 FSPAGIAIIGASGD
+269 FSPTGIAIIGASGD

-369 NELQRELV
+369 NDLQRELV
-377 ERAMKSRVRILGPNI
+377 EKAMKSRVRILGPNI

-407 TPYTEKGTTAL
+407 TPYTEKGGTAL

-465 NTKVIAMHVEDI
+465 NTKVIAMHLEDI
-477 KDGLAFVRAAGKI
+477 KDGVAFVRAAGKI

-499 KAGATSLGERAAFS
+499 KAGATSSGERAAFS

-581 QLQLMQLEKDLDQAF
+581 QLELMTLEKDLDQAF

-626 LALEDDRVDALI
+626 LALEDDRIDALI

-671 IVAALSGDVEVERA
+671 IVASLSGDVEVERA

-705 LVLGALYRWARM
+705 VVLGALYRWARM
-717 AGRIRPRS
+717 AGRIKPRS

>member
-1 MAVVIYEDLR
+1 MENTVANLLA
-11 KEGPMGTEVTRI
+11 EV
-23 LSEAKRQGR
+23 KKQGR
-32 TVLTEVESKEV
+32 VHLTEVESKELLKAYDMKV
-43 LTACGIPVRTGQVAT
+43 STGYVAS
-58 DPESAADIAGK
+58 DPETAVTVAGW

-75 MKIVSPDI
+75 MKILSPDI
-83 PHKSDVGGV
+83 SHKSDVGGV
-92 RVNLNSPE
+92 RVNLDTPE
-100 AVRSAFTDIVRD
+100 AVRTAFSEIMQNAKIHKPD
-112 AKREKPKA
+112 AH
-120 DIQGALIY
+120 IQGILVD

-151 MFGLGGIFVEAAM
+151 MFGLGGIFIEVAG
-164 DVVFRLV
+164 DVAFRLV

-177 SLDMIQEIR
+177 ALGMIQEIR

-197 PAVNINAIADII
+197 PAVDINTLADIMQ
-209 EKLSAL
+209 KLSL
-215 VADHPEI
+215 LLTDHPEI
-222 LEVDLNPVIAS
+222 LEVDLNPVIAT
-233 AAGAIVV
+233 AAGAVVV
-240 DARMALGEPKK
+240 DARMALGEPKR
-251 IADTIYSSE
+251 IAETLYTSE
-260 EIVTGMKRI
+260 EIVDSMKRI
-269 FSPAGIAIIGASGD
+269 FSPAGIAVIGASSD

-293 NIIDGGYKGK
+293 NIIDGGYKGN

-311 DEILGLKCY
+311 EEILGRKCY
-320 RSVQEIPGKVDVA
+320 KGIQDIPDQVDVA
-333 VIVIPAK
+333 VVVIPAK
-340 NVADAVT
+340 NVAEAIT
-347 ALGEKGV
+347 ALGKKGV

-377 ERAMKSRVRILGPNI
+377 AKAIESKVRILGPNI
-392 FGLYYT
+392 FGIYYT

-407 TPYTEKGTTAL
+407 TPYTEKGPTAL

-432 SRSNRMGVSAIVGV
+432 SRSHKMGVSSIVGV

-457 IEFFGQDQ
+457 IEFFGQDP

-477 KDGLAFVRAAGKI
+477 KDGVAFVKAAQKV
-490 SRQKPIIAL
+490 SKEKPIVAL

-537 SNLEDLLDCAR
+537 SNLEELLDCAR
-548 SLGKMPAPK
+548 SISKLPIPK

-570 GVLLADACSKH
+570 GVLLADACSRH
-581 QLQLMQLEKDLDQAF
+581 QIQLMSLEKDLDEAF

-614 GEPPETYEATIR
+614 GEPPATYEATIR

-638 LGYWHTLITP
+638 LGYWHTLVTP
-648 PMAFAETVIRAKK
+648 PLVFAETLIRAKK
-661 AAESV
+661 AAEAV

-685 VSLLE
+685 AALLE
-690 THGVPAFAYSSEKAV
+690 SHGVPAFPYSSERAV
-705 LVLGALYRWARM
+705 VVLGALYRWARM
-717 AGRIRPRS
+717 AGKIKPRY

>member
-1 MAVVIYEDLR
+1 MGNAVT
-11 KEGPMGTEVTRI
+11 KI
-23 LSEAKRQGR
+23 LAEAKQQKR
-32 TVLTEVESKEV
+32 TALTEVESKEV
-43 LTACGIPVRTGQVAT
+43 LKAYDIKVSAGYV
-58 DPESAADIAGK
+58 AADVDTAVAIASK
-69 LGYPVV
+69 VGYPVV
-75 MKIVSPDI
+75 MKLVSPDI
-83 PHKSDVGGV
+83 SHKSDVGGV
-92 RVNLNSPE
+92 RINVDSPE
-100 AVRSAFTDIVRD
+100 SVRSAFTDIIQN
-112 AKREKPKA
+112 AKFHRP
-120 DIQGALIY
+120 GANIHGVLIY
-128 QMVPE
+128 RMVPE

-151 MFGLGGIFVEAAM
+151 MFGLGGIFVEVAG
-164 DVVFRLV
+164 DVVFKMA
-171 PLTRED
+171 PLTKEE

-197 PAVNINAIADII
+197 PAVDVNAVADII
-209 EKLSAL
+209 QKLSAL
-215 VADHPEI
+215 LTDHPEI
-222 LEVDLNPVIAS
+222 LEVDMNPVIAS
-233 AAGAIVV
+233 ESGAIVV
-240 DARMALGEPKK
+240 DARMAIGEPKK
-251 IADTIYSSE
+251 IADTVYTSD

-269 FSPAGIAIIGASGD
+269 FSPAGIAIIGASSD

-320 RSVQEIPGKVDVA
+320 RSVQEIPDQVDVA

-340 NVADAVT
+340 NVADAIT

-369 NELQRELV
+369 NDLQRELV
-377 ERAMKSRVRILGPNI
+377 TKAFESKVRILGPNI

-407 TPYTEKGTTAL
+407 TPYTEKGPTAL

-432 SRSNRMGVSAIVGV
+432 SRSHKMGVSSIVGV

-457 IEFFGQDQ
+457 IEFFGQDP

-477 KDGLAFVRAAGKI
+477 KDGVAFVRAAQKV
-490 SRQKPIIAL
+490 SRQKPIVAL
-499 KAGATSLGERAAFS
+499 KAGATALGERAAFS

-537 SNLEDLLDCAR
+537 SNLEELLDCAR
-548 SLGKMPAPK
+548 SLSKMPTPK
-557 GENVLIVTGAGGL
+557 GENILIVTGAGGL
-570 GVLLADACSKH
+570 GVLLADACSRH
-581 QLQLMQLEKDLDQAF
+581 QLQLMTLEKDLDEAF

-638 LGYWHTLITP
+638 LGYWHTLVTP
-648 PMAFAETVIRAKK
+648 PMVFAETVIRAKQ
-661 AAESV
+661 AVETV

-685 VSLLE
+685 ATLLE
-690 THGVPAFAYSSEKAV
+690 EHGVPAFPYSSEKAV
-705 LVLGALYRWARM
+705 IVLSALYRWARM
-717 AGRIRPRS
+717 AGKIKPRP

>member
-1 MAVVIYEDLR
+1 MGNAVT
-11 KEGPMGTEVTRI
+11 KI
-23 LSEAKRQGR
+23 LSEAKQQGR
-32 TVLTEVESKEV
+32 TALTEVESKEV
-43 LTACGIPVRTGQVAT
+43 LKAYNIPVRTGQVAA
-58 DPESAADIAGK
+58 DPDTAATIADK
-69 LGYPVV
+69 VGYPVV
-75 MKIVSPDI
+75 MKLVSPDI
-83 PHKSDVGGV
+83 SHKSDVGGV
-92 RVNLNSPE
+92 RVKLDSPE
-100 AVRSAFTDIVRD
+100 AVRSAFTDIIQNAKFHRPD
-112 AKREKPKA
+112 AN
-120 DIQGALIY
+120 IHGVLIY
-128 QMVPE
+128 RMVPE

-151 MFGLGGIFVEAAM
+151 MFGLGGIFVEVTS
-164 DVVFRLV
+164 DVVFRMV
-171 PLTRED
+171 PLTKEE

-197 PAVNINAIADII
+197 PAVDVNAVADII
-209 EKLSAL
+209 QKLSAL
-215 VADHPEI
+215 LTDHPEI
-222 LEVDLNPVIAS
+222 LEVDMNPVIAS
-233 AAGAIVV
+233 ESGAIVV
-240 DARMALGEPKK
+240 DARMAIGEPKK
-251 IADTIYSSE
+251 IADTVYTSD

-269 FSPAGIAIIGASGD
+269 FSPAGIAIIGASSD

-303 IYPINPKA
+303 IYPINPKT

-320 RSVQEIPGKVDVA
+320 RSVQEIPDKVDVA

-340 NVADAVT
+340 NVADAIT

-369 NELQRELV
+369 NDLQRELV
-377 ERAMKSRVRILGPNI
+377 TKAFESKVRILGPNI

-407 TPYTEKGTTAL
+407 TPYTEKGPTAL

-432 SRSNRMGVSAIVGV
+432 SRSHRMGVSSIVGV

-457 IEFFGQDQ
+457 IEFFGQDP

-477 KDGLAFVRAAGKI
+477 KDGVAFVRAAQKV
-490 SRQKPIIAL
+490 SRQKPIVAL
-499 KAGATSLGERAAFS
+499 KAGATALGERAAFS

-537 SNLEDLLDCAR
+537 SNLEELLDCAR
-548 SLGKMPAPK
+548 SLSKMPTPK
-557 GENVLIVTGAGGL
+557 GENILIVTGAGGL
-570 GVLLADACSKH
+570 GVLLADACSRH
-581 QLQLMQLEKDLDQAF
+581 QLQLMTLEKDLDEAF

-648 PMAFAETVIRAKK
+648 PMVFAETLIRAKQ
-661 AAESV
+661 AVETV

-685 VSLLE
+685 ATLLE
-690 THGVPAFAYSSEKAV
+690 AHGVPAFPYSSEKAV
-705 LVLGALYRWARM
+705 IVLSALYRWARM
-717 AGRIRPRS
+717 AGKIKPRP

>member
-1 MAVVIYEDLR
+1 
-11 KEGPMGTEVTRI
+11 MGTEVTRI

-32 TVLTEVESKEV
+32 AVLTEIESKEV
-43 LTACGIPVRTGQVAT
+43 LKAYGIPVRTGQVAT
-58 DPESAADIAGK
+58 DPESAAEIAGK

-92 RVNLNSPE
+92 RVNLGSPE
-100 AVRSAFTDIVRD
+100 AVRSAFIDIVRK
-112 AKREKPKA
+112 ARLEKPKA
-120 DIQGALIY
+120 DIQGLLIY

-151 MFGLGGIFVEAAM
+151 MFGLGGILVEAAM

-177 SLDMIQEIR
+177 SLRMIQEIR

-197 PAVNINAIADII
+197 PAANVNAVADII

-215 VADHPEI
+215 VTDHPEI
-222 LEVDLNPVIAS
+222 LEVDMNPVIAS

-320 RSVQEIPGKVDVA
+320 RSVHEIPGKVDVA

-369 NELQRELV
+369 DDLQRELV
-377 ERAMKSRVRILGPNI
+377 ATATKSRVRILGPNI

-398 PADLCATFC
+398 PANLCATFC
-407 TPYTEKGTTAL
+407 TPYTEKGPTAL

-477 KDGLAFVRAAGKI
+477 KDGVAFVRAAGKI

-499 KAGATSLGERAAFS
+499 KAGATALGERAAFS

-581 QLQLMQLEKDLDQAF
+581 QLELMQLEKDLDQAF
-596 KKFIPPFGAT
+596 RKFIPPFGAT

-626 LALEDDRVDALI
+626 LALEDDRIDALI

-671 IVAALSGDVEVERA
+671 IVASLSGDVEVERA
-685 VSLLE
+685 ASLLE

-705 LVLGALYRWARM
+705 VVLGALYRWARM

>member
-1 MAVVIYEDLR
+1 ME
-11 KEGPMGTEVTRI
+11 TEVTKI
-23 LSEAKRQGR
+23 LSEVKRQGR
-32 TVLTEVESKEV
+32 AVLTEVESKEV

-58 DPESAADIAGK
+58 DPESAADISDK

-92 RVNLNSPE
+92 RVNIGSAA
-100 AVRSAFTDIVRD
+100 AVHSAFTDIVTKARL
-112 AKREKPKA
+112 EKPKA
-120 DIQGALIY
+120 DIQGVLIY

-171 PLTRED
+171 PLKRED

-197 PAVNINAIADII
+197 PAVNINAVADII

-222 LEVDLNPVIAS
+222 IEVDLNPVIAS
-233 AAGAIVV
+233 AAGAIVI
-240 DARMALGEPKK
+240 DARMALGEPNK

-260 EIVTGMKRI
+260 EIVTSMKRI
-269 FSPAGIAIIGASGD
+269 FSPVGIAIIGASGD
-283 PSKLGYSTVK
+283 SSKLGYSTVK

-303 IYPINPKA
+303 IYPINPKV
-311 DEILGLKCY
+311 DQILGLKCY
-320 RSVQEIPGKVDVA
+320 KNVREIPGKVDVA

-340 NVADAVT
+340 NVADAVI
-347 ALGEKGV
+347 ALGEKGA

-369 NELQRELV
+369 NDLQKELV
-377 ERAMKSRVRILGPNI
+377 ETAMKSGVRILGPNI
-392 FGLYYT
+392 FGIYYT
-398 PADLCATFC
+398 PSDLCATFC
-407 TPYTEKGTTAL
+407 TPYTEKGPTAL

-477 KDGLAFVRAAGKI
+477 KDGVAFVRAAVKI

-581 QLQLMQLEKDLDQAF
+581 QLQLMHLEKDLDQAF

-614 GEPPETYEATIR
+614 GEPPATYEATIR
-626 LALEDDRVDALI
+626 LALEDDRIDALI

-648 PMAFAETVIRAKK
+648 PLVFAETVIRAKK
-661 AAESV
+661 AAESMKV
-666 KAPKP
+666 PKP

-685 VSLLE
+685 ASLLE
-690 THGVPAFAYSSEKAV
+690 AHGIPAFAYSSEKAV
-705 LVLGALYRWARM
+705 VVLGALYRWARM
-717 AGRIRPRS
+717 AGRIKPRL

>member
-1 MAVVIYEDLR
+1 MGNAVT
-11 KEGPMGTEVTRI
+11 KI
-23 LSEAKRQGR
+23 LSGAKQQKRAA
-32 TVLTEVESKEV
+32 LTEVESKEV
-43 LTACGIPVRTGQVAT
+43 LKAYDIKVSAGYV
-58 DPESAADIAGK
+58 AADVDTAVAIADK
-69 LGYPVV
+69 AGYPVV
-75 MKIVSPDI
+75 MKLVSPDI
-83 PHKSDVGGV
+83 SHKSDVGGV
-92 RVNLNSPE
+92 RINVDSSE
-100 AVRSAFTDIVRD
+100 AVRSAFTDIIQNAKFHRPD
-112 AKREKPKA
+112 AT
-120 DIQGALIY
+120 IHGVLIY
-128 QMVPE
+128 RMVPE
-133 GVELVIGAT
+133 GVDLIIGAT

-151 MFGLGGIFVEAAM
+151 MFGLGGIFVEVTS
-164 DVVFRLV
+164 DVVFRMV
-171 PLTRED
+171 PLTKEE
-177 SLDMIQEIR
+177 SLAMIQEIR

-197 PAVNINAIADII
+197 PAVNVNAVADII
-209 EKLSAL
+209 QKLSAL
-215 VADHPEI
+215 LTDHPEI
-222 LEVDLNPVIAS
+222 LEVDMNPVIAS
-233 AAGAIVV
+233 ESGAIVV
-240 DARMALGEPKK
+240 DARMAIGEPKK
-251 IADTIYSSE
+251 IADTVYTSD
-260 EIVTGMKRI
+260 EIVTGMKKI
-269 FSPAGIAIIGASGD
+269 FSPAGIAIIGASSD

-320 RSVQEIPGKVDVA
+320 RSVQEIPDQVDVA

-340 NVADAVT
+340 NVADAIT

-369 NELQRELV
+369 NDLQRELV
-377 ERAMKSRVRILGPNI
+377 TKAFESKVRILGPNI

-407 TPYTEKGTTAL
+407 TPYTEKGPTAL

-432 SRSNRMGVSAIVGV
+432 SRSHRMGVSSIVGV

-457 IEFFGQDQ
+457 IEFFGQDP

-477 KDGLAFVRAAGKI
+477 KDGVAFVRAAQKV
-490 SRQKPIIAL
+490 SRQKPIVAL
-499 KAGATSLGERAAFS
+499 KAGATALGERAAFS

-537 SNLEDLLDCAR
+537 SNLEELLDCAR
-548 SLGKMPAPK
+548 SLSKMPTPK
-557 GENVLIVTGAGGL
+557 GENILIVTGAGGL
-570 GVLLADACSKH
+570 GVLLADACSRH
-581 QLQLMQLEKDLDQAF
+581 QLQLMTLEKDLNEAF

-648 PMAFAETVIRAKK
+648 PMVFAETLIRAKK
-661 AAESV
+661 AVEAV

-685 VSLLE
+685 ATLLE
-690 THGVPAFAYSSEKAV
+690 AHGVPAFPYSSEKAV
-705 LVLGALYRWARM
+705 IVLSALYRWARM
-717 AGRIRPRS
+717 AGKIKPQL

>member
-1 MAVVIYEDLR
+1 MV
-11 KEGPMGTEVTRI
+11 TEVTRI
-23 LSEAKRQGR
+23 LSEVKRQGR
-32 TVLTEVESKEV
+32 AVLTEVESKEV

-58 DPESAADIAGK
+58 DPESAADISDK

-83 PHKSDVGGV
+83 THKSDIGGV
-92 RVNLNSPE
+92 RVNIGSAE
-100 AVRSAFTDIVRD
+100 TVRSAFTDIVKKARLG
-112 AKREKPKA
+112 KPKA
-120 DIQGALIY
+120 DIQGVLIY

-133 GVELVIGAT
+133 GVELVIGST

-151 MFGLGGIFVEAAM
+151 MFGLGGILVEAAM

-177 SLDMIQEIR
+177 SLDMIQEIK
-186 GRKILGNFRGK
+186 GRRILGNFRGK
-197 PAVNINAIADII
+197 SAVNTEAVADII
-209 EKLSAL
+209 EKLAVL
-215 VADHPEI
+215 VANYPEI

-260 EIVTGMKRI
+260 EIIAGMKRI

-283 PSKLGYSTVK
+283 QSKLGYSTVK

-311 DEILGLKCY
+311 DEILGMKCY
-320 RSVQEIPGKVDVA
+320 RSVREIPGKVDVA

-340 NVADAVT
+340 NVADAVI

-377 ERAMKSRVRILGPNI
+377 ETAIKSGVRILGPNI
-392 FGLYYT
+392 FGIYYT

-407 TPYTEKGTTAL
+407 TPYTEKGPTAL

-513 HTGALAGDDRIYSAA
+513 HTGALAGDDRIYNAA

-548 SLGKMPAPK
+548 TLEKMPTPK

-581 QLQLMQLEKDLDQAF
+581 QLQLMQLEKDLEQAF

-626 LALEDDRVDALI
+626 LALEDDRIDALI

-661 AAESV
+661 AAESM

-671 IVAALSGDVEVERA
+671 IVASLSGDVEVERA
-685 VSLLE
+685 ASLLE
-690 THGVPAFAYSSEKAV
+690 THGVPAFAYSSEKAIV
-705 LVLGALYRWARM
+705 VLGALYRWARM
-717 AGRIRPRS
+717 AGRVGPRP

>member
-1 MAVVIYEDLR
+1 
-11 KEGPMGTEVTRI
+11 MGTEVTRI

-58 DPESAADIAGK
+58 DPESAAEIAGK

-120 DIQGALIY
+120 DIHGALIY

-197 PAVNINAIADII
+197 PAVNVNAVADII

-215 VADHPEI
+215 VTDYPEI

-240 DARMALGEPKK
+240 DARMALGEQKK

-369 NELQRELV
+369 NDLQRELV
-377 ERAMKSRVRILGPNI
+377 EKAMKSRVRILGPNI

-477 KDGLAFVRAAGKI
+477 KDGVAFVRAAGKI

-581 QLQLMQLEKDLDQAF
+581 QLQLMTLEKDLDQAF

-671 IVAALSGDVEVERA
+671 IVASLSGDIEVERA
-685 VSLLE
+685 ASLLE

-705 LVLGALYRWARM
+705 VVLGALYRWARM
-717 AGRIRPRS
+717 AGRIRPRP

>member
-1 MAVVIYEDLR
+1 MEN
-11 KEGPMGTEVTRI
+11 EV
-23 LSEAKRQGR
+23 AKLLAKVKQQGR
-32 TVLTEVESKEV
+32 AALTEIESKS
-43 LTACGIPVRTGQVAT
+43 LLDACAIAVSAGFVVT
-58 DPESAADIAGK
+58 DPGMAADTADR

-83 PHKSDVGGV
+83 SHKSDVEGV
-92 RVNLNSPE
+92 RIHIGSPDAVREAYKDIINKAKIHRPE
-100 AVRSAFTDIVRD
+100 AS
-112 AKREKPKA
+112 
-120 DIQGALIY
+120 IQGVLIY
-128 QMVPE
+128 RMIPE

-142 FSRQFGHAV
+142 FSPQFGHAV
-151 MFGLGGIFVEAAM
+151 MFGLGGIFVEALG

-171 PLTRED
+171 PVSKED
-177 SLDMIQEIR
+177 AIDMIGEIK

-197 PAVNINAIADII
+197 PAVNVEAVADII
-209 EKLSAL
+209 QKLSSL
-215 VADHPEI
+215 LIDHPEI

-233 AAGAIVV
+233 EAGAIVV
-240 DARMALGEPKK
+240 DARMVIGDPKR
-251 IADTIYSSE
+251 IADTVYTPD
-260 EIVTGMKRI
+260 EIITGMKRI
-269 FSPAGIAIIGASGD
+269 FSPESIAIIGASTD

-311 DEILGLKCY
+311 DEILGRKCH
-320 RSVQEIPGKVDVA
+320 RSVTEIPGQVDVA

-340 NVADAVT
+340 NVADAIT
-347 ALGEKGV
+347 TLGEKGV

-369 NELQRELV
+369 NDLQRELV
-377 ERAMKSRVRILGPNI
+377 AAAVKNKVRILGPNI

-407 TPYTEKGTTAL
+407 TPYTEKGHTAF

-426 MAIIGY
+426 MAVIGY
-432 SRSNRMGVSAIVGV
+432 SRSHKMGVSAIVGV

-457 IEFFGQDQ
+457 ITFFGQDP

-477 KDGLAFVRAAGKI
+477 KDGSAFIASAQKV
-490 SRQKPIIAL
+490 SRLKPIVAL
-499 KAGATSLGERAAFS
+499 KAGATALGQRAAFS

-528 FAKAGIVRV
+528 FEKAGIVRV
-537 SNLEDLLDCAR
+537 SNLENLLDCAR
-548 SLGKMPAPK
+548 CLSKMPTPK
-557 GENVLIVTGAGGL
+557 GENILIVTGAGGL
-570 GVLLADACSKH
+570 GVLLADACSRH
-581 QLQLMQLEKDLDQAF
+581 QLQLMTLEKDLDEAF
-596 KKFIPPFGAT
+596 KKYIPPFGAT

-648 PMAFAETVIRAKK
+648 PLVFAETVIRAKQV
-661 AAESV
+661 AETT

-671 IVAALSGDVEVERA
+671 IVAALSGDVEVEHA
-685 VSLLE
+685 ASLLE
-690 THGVPAFAYSSEKAV
+690 AHGVPAFPYSSERAV
-705 LVLGALYRWARM
+705 VVLSALYRWARM
-717 AGRIRPRS
+717 AGKI

>member
-1 MAVVIYEDLR
+1 
-11 KEGPMGTEVTRI
+11 MGTEVTRI

-32 TVLTEVESKEV
+32 AVLTEVDSKEV
-43 LTACGIPVRTGQVAT
+43 LAAYGIPVRTGLVAIN
-58 DPESAADIAGK
+58 PESAVEIAGK

-92 RVNLNSPE
+92 RVNLSSAE
-100 AVRSAFTDIVRD
+100 AVRSAFTDIVRK
-112 AKREKPKA
+112 ARLEKPKA
-120 DIQGALIY
+120 DIQGVLIY

-164 DVVFRLV
+164 DIVFRLV

-177 SLDMIQEIR
+177 SLHMICEIR

-197 PAVNINAIADII
+197 PAVNLNAVADII

-215 VADHPEI
+215 VTDHPEI

-233 AAGAIVV
+233 QASAIVV

-269 FSPAGIAIIGASGD
+269 FLPAGIAIIGASGD
-283 PSKLGYSTVK
+283 PLKLGYSTVK
-293 NIIDGGYKGK
+293 NIIDGGYQGN

-377 ERAMKSRVRILGPNI
+377 ITAAKSGVRILGPNI
-392 FGLYYT
+392 FGIYYT

-407 TPYTEKGTTAL
+407 TPYTEKGPTAL

-457 IEFFGQDQ
+457 IEFFDQDQ

-477 KDGLAFVRAAGKI
+477 KDGVAFVRAAGKI

-499 KAGATSLGERAAFS
+499 KAGATSSGERAAFS

-528 FAKAGIVRV
+528 FAKAGIIRV

-548 SLGKMPAPK
+548 SLGKMPIPK

-581 QLQLMQLEKDLDQAF
+581 QLELMQLEKDLDQAF
-596 KKFIPPFGAT
+596 RKFIPPFGAT

-648 PMAFAETVIRAKK
+648 PMAFAQTVIRAKK
-661 AAESV
+661 AAEAL

-671 IVAALSGDVEVERA
+671 IVASLSGDVEVERA
-685 VSLLE
+685 ASLLE
-690 THGVPAFAYSSEKAV
+690 INGVPAFAYSSEKAAM
-705 LVLGALYRWARM
+705 VLGALYRWARM
-717 AGRIRPRS
+717 AGRIRPHL

>member
-1 MAVVIYEDLR
+1 MGNAVT
-11 KEGPMGTEVTRI
+11 KI
-23 LSEAKRQGR
+23 LAEAKQQKRAA
-32 TVLTEVESKEV
+32 LTEVESKEV
-43 LTACGIPVRTGQVAT
+43 LKAYDIKVSAGYV
-58 DPESAADIAGK
+58 AADVDTAVAIAGK
-69 LGYPVV
+69 VGYPVV
-75 MKIVSPDI
+75 MKLVSPDI
-83 PHKSDVGGV
+83 SHKSDVGGV
-92 RVNLNSPE
+92 RVKLDSPE
-100 AVRSAFTDIVRD
+100 AVRSAFTDIIQNAKFHRPD
-112 AKREKPKA
+112 AN
-120 DIQGALIY
+120 IQGVLIY
-128 QMVPE
+128 RMVPE

-142 FSRQFGHAV
+142 FSRQFGHTV
-151 MFGLGGIFVEAAM
+151 MFGLGGIFIEVAG
-164 DVVFRLV
+164 DVVFRMA
-171 PLTRED
+171 PLTKEE

-197 PAVNINAIADII
+197 PAVDVNAVADII
-209 EKLSAL
+209 QKLSAL
-215 VADHPEI
+215 LTDHPDI
-222 LEVDLNPVIAS
+222 LEVDMNPVIAS
-233 AAGAIVV
+233 ESGAIVV
-240 DARMALGEPKK
+240 DARMAIGEPKK
-251 IADTIYSSE
+251 IADTVYTSD

-269 FSPAGIAIIGASGD
+269 FSPAGIAIIGASSD

-293 NIIDGGYKGK
+293 NIIDGGYRGK

-320 RSVQEIPGKVDVA
+320 RSVQAIPDQVDVA

-340 NVADAVT
+340 NVADAIT

-369 NELQRELV
+369 NDLQRELV
-377 ERAMKSRVRILGPNI
+377 TKAFESKVRILGPNI

-407 TPYTEKGTTAL
+407 TPYTEKGPTAL

-432 SRSNRMGVSAIVGV
+432 SRSHRMGVSSIVGV

-457 IEFFGQDQ
+457 IEFFGQDP

-477 KDGLAFVRAAGKI
+477 KDGVAFVRAAQKV
-490 SRQKPIIAL
+490 SRQKPIVAL
-499 KAGATSLGERAAFS
+499 KAGATALGERAAFS

-537 SNLEDLLDCAR
+537 SNLEELLDCAR
-548 SLGKMPAPK
+548 SLSKMPTPK
-557 GENVLIVTGAGGL
+557 GENILIVTGAGGL
-570 GVLLADACSKH
+570 GVLLADACSRH
-581 QLQLMQLEKDLDQAF
+581 QLQLMTLEKDLDEAF

-648 PMAFAETVIRAKK
+648 PMVFAETVIRAKK
-661 AAESV
+661 AVEAV

-685 VSLLE
+685 ATLLE
-690 THGVPAFAYSSEKAV
+690 EHGVPAFPYSSEKAV
-705 LVLGALYRWARM
+705 IVLSALYRWARM
-717 AGRIRPRS
+717 AGKIKPRP

>member
-1 MAVVIYEDLR
+1 
-11 KEGPMGTEVTRI
+11 MGTDVTRI
-23 LSEAKRQGR
+23 LSEVKRLGQAA
-32 TVLTEVESKEV
+32 LTEVESKEV
-43 LTACGIPVRTGQVAT
+43 LTAYGIPVRAGQVAI
-58 DPESAADIAGK
+58 DPESAVEIAGK

-92 RVNLNSPE
+92 RVNLGSPE
-100 AVRSAFTDIVRD
+100 AVRSAFTDIVKKARL
-112 AKREKPKA
+112 EKPKA
-120 DIQGALIY
+120 DIQGVLIY

-151 MFGLGGIFVEAAM
+151 MFGLGGVLVEAAA
-164 DVVFRLV
+164 DVVFKLV

-177 SLDMIQEIR
+177 SLHMIQEIR
-186 GRKILGNFRGK
+186 GKKILGNFRGK
-197 PAVNINAIADII
+197 PAVNVNAVADIM
-209 EKLSAL
+209 EKLSTL
-215 VADHPEI
+215 VTAHPEI

-240 DARMALGEPKK
+240 DARMAIGEPKK

-260 EIVTGMKRI
+260 EIITGMKRI
-269 FSPAGIAIIGASGD
+269 FSPEGIAIIGASGD

-293 NIIDGGYKGK
+293 NTIDGGYKGK

-320 RSVQEIPGKVDVA
+320 KSVQEIPGKVDA
-333 VIVIPAK
+333 AAIVIPAK
-340 NVADAVT
+340 NVADAVK

-369 NELQRELV
+369 DELQRELV
-377 ERAMKSRVRILGPNI
+377 AQAVKSRVRILGPNI
-392 FGLYYT
+392 FGIYYT

-407 TPYTEKGTTAL
+407 TPYTEKGPTAL

-457 IEFFGQDQ
+457 IEFFGQDP

-477 KDGLAFVRAAGKI
+477 KDGVAFVRAAGKI

-499 KAGATSLGERAAFS
+499 KAGATTMGEKAAFS

-548 SLGKMPAPK
+548 SLGKMPIPK

-581 QLQLMQLEKDLDQAF
+581 QLKLMQLEKDLDQAF
-596 KKFIPPFGAT
+596 RKFIPPFGAT

-648 PMAFAETVIRAKK
+648 PMVFAETVIRAKN
-661 AAESV
+661 AVESV

-671 IVAALSGDVEVERA
+671 IVASLSGDIEVERA
-685 VSLLE
+685 ASLLE
-690 THGVPAFAYSSEKAV
+690 THGVPAFAYSSEKAAM
-705 LVLGALYRWARM
+705 VLGALYRWARM
-717 AGRIRPRS
+717 AGRIKPRS

>member
-465 NTKVIAMHVEDI
+465 NTNVIAMHVEDI

>member
-1 MAVVIYEDLR
+1 
-11 KEGPMGTEVTRI
+11 MGNGVTNM
-23 LSEAKRQGR
+23 LSGIKDQGR
-32 TVLTEVESKEV
+32 TGLTEVESRQILKAYGIEV
-43 LTACGIPVRTGQVAT
+43 SNGYVVNDLKSAVHTADRI
-58 DPESAADIAGK
+58 
-69 LGYPVV
+69 GYPVV

-83 PHKSDVGGV
+83 SHKSDVGGV
-92 RVNLNSPE
+92 VVNVASPDD
-100 AVRSAFTDIVRD
+100 VRSAFTRIMEN
-112 AKREKPKA
+112 AKRHKPDA
-120 DIQGALIY
+120 YVQGVLVDRMIT
-128 QMVPE
+128 E

-151 MFGLGGIFVEAAM
+151 MFGLGGIFVEVAG

-171 PLTRED
+171 PLTEAD
-177 SLDMIQEIR
+177 SLDMIREIR
-186 GRKILGNFRGK
+186 GRKILEHFRGK
-197 PAVNINAIADII
+197 AAVNVNAVADII
-209 EKLSAL
+209 QKLSDL
-215 VADHPEI
+215 LMDHPEI

-233 AAGAIVV
+233 ETGAVVV
-240 DARMALGEPKK
+240 DARMSLGDPRR
-251 IADTIYSSE
+251 IADTIYTPE
-260 EIVTGMKRI
+260 EIITDMKRI
-269 FSPAGIAIIGASGD
+269 FSPEGIAVIGASGD

-293 NIIDGGYKGK
+293 NIIDGGYKGR

-320 RSVQEIPGKVDVA
+320 RSVNEIPDQVDVA

-340 NVADAVT
+340 NVAAAIT

-369 NELQRELV
+369 NDLQKELV
-377 ERAMKSRVRILGPNI
+377 DTAVKNRVRILGPNI
-392 FGLYYT
+392 FGIYYT

-407 TPYTEKGTTAL
+407 TPYTEKGPTAL

-432 SRSNRMGVSAIVGV
+432 SRANKMGVSAIVGV

-457 IEFFGQDQ
+457 ITFFGQDP

-477 KDGLAFVRAAGKI
+477 KDGVAFVKAAQEV

-499 KAGATSLGERAAFS
+499 KAGATALGEKAAFS
-513 HTGALAGDDRIYSAA
+513 HTGALAGNDRIYSAA
-528 FAKAGIVRV
+528 FARAGIVRV
-537 SNLEDLLDCAR
+537 SNLEELLDCAK
-548 SLGKMPAPK
+548 SFSKMPTPK

-570 GVLLADACSKH
+570 GVLLADACSRH
-581 QLQLMQLEKDLDQAF
+581 QLQLMTLEKDLDEAF
-596 KKFIPPFGAT
+596 KKYIPPFGAT

-614 GEPPETYEATIR
+614 GEPPETYEAAIR

-648 PMAFAETVIRAKK
+648 PMVFAETVIRAKE
-661 AAESV
+661 AAQAV
-666 KAPKP
+666 KSPKP

-685 VSLLE
+685 ASLLE
-690 THGVPAFAYSSEKAV
+690 AHGVPAFPYSSERAV
-705 LVLGALYRWARM
+705 VVLSALYRWARM
-717 AGRIRPRS
+717 AGKIKPHPRDVIS

>member
-1 MAVVIYEDLR
+1 
-11 KEGPMGTEVTRI
+11 MGSEVTRI

-32 TVLTEVESKEV
+32 AVLMEVESKEV
-43 LTACGIPVRTGQVAT
+43 LTACGIPVRSGQVAT
-58 DPESAADIAGK
+58 GPESAVEIANK

-92 RVNLNSPE
+92 RVNLGSAE
-100 AVRSAFTDIVRD
+100 AVSSAFTDIVKKARL
-112 AKREKPKA
+112 EKPKA
-120 DIQGALIY
+120 DIQGVLIY

-133 GVELVIGAT
+133 GVELVIGAI

-151 MFGLGGIFVEAAM
+151 MFGLGGIFVEAAT

-177 SLDMIQEIR
+177 SLNIIQEIR

-197 PAVNINAIADII
+197 PAVNINAVTDII

-215 VADHPEI
+215 VTAHPEI

-240 DARMALGEPKK
+240 DARMAIGEPKK

-260 EIVTGMKRI
+260 EIITGMKRI

-293 NIIDGGYKGK
+293 NIIDGGYKGN

-311 DEILGLKCY
+311 DEILGRKCY
-320 RSVQEIPGKVDVA
+320 RSVREIPGTVDVA

-369 NELQRELV
+369 NELQKELV
-377 ERAMKSRVRILGPNI
+377 DAAIKSRVRILGPNI
-392 FGLYYT
+392 FGIYYT

-407 TPYTEKGTTAL
+407 TPYTEKGPTAL

-477 KDGLAFVRAAGKI
+477 KDGLAFVRAAAKI

-513 HTGALAGDDRIYSAA
+513 HTGALAGDD
-528 FAKAGIVRV
+528 
-537 SNLEDLLDCAR
+537 
-548 SLGKMPAPK
+548 
-557 GENVLIVTGAGGL
+557 
-570 GVLLADACSKH
+570 
-581 QLQLMQLEKDLDQAF
+581 
-596 KKFIPPFGAT
+596 
-606 GNPVDITG
+606 
-614 GEPPETYEATIR
+614 
-626 LALEDDRVDALI
+626 
-638 LGYWHTLITP
+638 
-648 PMAFAETVIRAKK
+648 
-661 AAESV
+661 
-666 KAPKP
+666 
-671 IVAALSGDVEVERA
+671 
-685 VSLLE
+685 
-690 THGVPAFAYSSEKAV
+690 
-705 LVLGALYRWARM
+705 
-717 AGRIRPRS
+717 

>member
-1 MAVVIYEDLR
+1 MENAVTKI
-11 KEGPMGTEVTRI
+11 I
-23 LSEAKRQGR
+23 SEARQKGR
-32 TVLTEVESKEV
+32 TSLTEVEGKEI
-43 LTACGIPVRTGQVAT
+43 LKAYGINVSTGYIAEG
-58 DPESAADIAGK
+58 PEEAAEIADK
-69 LGYPVV
+69 VGYPVV

-92 RVNLNSPE
+92 RVNVDSPE
-100 AVRSAFTDIVRD
+100 AVKSAFSNIVSNVKIHRPD
-112 AKREKPKA
+112 AFV
-120 DIQGALIY
+120 QGILIY
-128 QMVPE
+128 HMVPE

-151 MFGLGGIFVEAAM
+151 MFGLGGIFIEVAS

-177 SLDMIQEIR
+177 SLDMIREIK
-186 GRKILGNFRGK
+186 GKKILGNFRGRL
-197 PAVNINAIADII
+197 AVNVSAVADII
-209 EKLSAL
+209 QKLSAL
-215 VADHPEI
+215 LADHPEI
-222 LEVDLNPVIAS
+222 LEVDMNPVIAS
-233 AAGAIVV
+233 EMGAIVV
-240 DARMALGEPKK
+240 DARMAIGEPKR
-251 IADTIYSSE
+251 IADTVYTSE
-260 EIVTGMKRI
+260 EIITGMKRI
-269 FSPAGIAIIGASGD
+269 FSPAGIAVIGASGD

-320 RSVQEIPGKVDVA
+320 RSVQEIPDQVDVA

-369 NELQRELV
+369 DELQKELV
-377 ERAMKSRVRILGPNI
+377 KKARESKVRILGPNI
-392 FGLYYT
+392 FGIYYT

-432 SRSNRMGVSAIVGV
+432 SRSHRMGVSAIVGV

-465 NTKVIAMHVEDI
+465 NTKSIAMHVEDI
-477 KDGLAFVRAAGKI
+477 KDGVAFVKAAQKV

-499 KAGATSLGERAAFS
+499 KAGATALGERAAFS

-537 SNLEDLLDCAR
+537 SNLEELLDCAR
-548 SLGKMPAPK
+548 SISKMPIPK

-570 GVLLADACSKH
+570 GVLLADACSRH
-581 QLQLMQLEKDLDQAF
+581 QLKLMTLEKDLDEAF

-626 LALEDDRVDALI
+626 LALEDDRIDALI

-648 PMAFAETVIRAKK
+648 PMVFAETLIRAKK
-661 AAESV
+661 AVESV

-685 VSLLE
+685 AMLLE
-690 THGVPAFAYSSEKAV
+690 DHGVPAFPYSSEKAV
-705 LVLGALYRWARM
+705 VVLGALYRWARM
-717 AGRIRPRS
+717 AGRIKTRS

>member
-1 MAVVIYEDLR
+1 
-11 KEGPMGTEVTRI
+11 
-23 LSEAKRQGR
+23 
-32 TVLTEVESKEV
+32 
-43 LTACGIPVRTGQVAT
+43 
-58 DPESAADIAGK
+58 
-69 LGYPVV
+69 
-75 MKIVSPDI
+75 
-83 PHKSDVGGV
+83 
-92 RVNLNSPE
+92 
-100 AVRSAFTDIVRD
+100 
-112 AKREKPKA
+112 
-120 DIQGALIY
+120 
-128 QMVPE
+128 
-133 GVELVIGAT
+133 
-142 FSRQFGHAV
+142 
-151 MFGLGGIFVEAAM
+151 
-164 DVVFRLV
+164 
-171 PLTRED
+171 
-177 SLDMIQEIR
+177 
-186 GRKILGNFRGK
+186 
-197 PAVNINAIADII
+197 
-209 EKLSAL
+209 
-215 VADHPEI
+215 
-222 LEVDLNPVIAS
+222 
-233 AAGAIVV
+233 
-240 DARMALGEPKK
+240 MALGEPKK

-293 NIIDGGYKGK
+293 NIIDGGYKGN

-340 NVADAVT
+340 NVADAVK

-369 NELQRELV
+369 DDLQRELV
-377 ERAMKSRVRILGPNI
+377 ATAMKSRVRILGPNI

-407 TPYTEKGTTAL
+407 TPYTEKGGTAL

-457 IEFFGQDQ
+457 IEFFGQDP

-477 KDGLAFVRAAGKI
+477 KDGSAFVRAAGKI

-499 KAGATSLGERAAFS
+499 KAGATALGERAAFS

-581 QLQLMQLEKDLDQAF
+581 HLQLMRLEKDLDQAF

-626 LALEDDRVDALI
+626 LALEDDRVHALI

-671 IVAALSGDVEVERA
+671 IVASLSGDIEVERA
-685 VSLLE
+685 ASLLE
-690 THGVPAFAYSSEKAV
+690 IQGVPAFAYSSERAV
-705 LVLGALYRWARM
+705 VVLGALYRWARM
-717 AGRIRPRS
+717 AGRIRHRP